1 MFNWK
6 DISVIHSIQINLYV
20 NLTDSNKLLFLLILT
35 DTNSN
40 PYEENEKLYYIIA
53 SIWHG
58 RNNNTSL

>member
-1 MFNWK
+1 M
-6 DISVIHSIQINLYV
+6 
-20 NLTDSNKLLFLLILT
+20 NLTDSNKLLFLLRLT
-35 DTNSN
+35 DSNSN